1 MSDFWKKF
9 CENET
14 KERLSRLEAEISELK
29 KEAENIDVSEINLKS
44 SEYPKS
50 NDCCPASKR

>member
-9 CENET
+9 CENEN

-29 KEAENIDVSEINLKS
+29 KETENIDVSEINLKN
-44 SEYPKS
+44 SEYSKS
-50 NDCCPASKR
+50 NDCCPVSKR